1 MKNNKWMAE
10 HIIDHLTNGEN
21 GEITDPMLEE
31 WLGESTSNR
40 REFAYYQRIWKE
52 SASCLRKEAVNVELA
67 WEKIDASNRKDALRR
82 MRLIRIGYVI
92 SGIAASL
99 LIVLALSTIG
109 VFDRKTDLLVR
120 MSTGYG
126 NRSEVVLPDGSVV
139 KLNSGSELV
148 YTYDADKKTREVHF
162 QGEGFF
168 DVAKDKDKPF
178 VIRMADSLRL
188 CVHGTSFNLRAYA
201 DEEMAAQFADAAR
214 QAAEYRRSH
223 PRGKVWSPEGFASR
237 ACVRRFEEIDS
248 GIYFYQFDDYS
259 GGLVNALGQT
269 LDTSISD
276 YEFILDMR
284 VLGKLNG
291 ITHYAVK
298 CAYSSRT
305 PVEYVIFSIKGNAV
319 LLPGNGIRNA
329 DSLDRIYDEFQKLAR
344 KGPGSRDAV
353 RSKAAERCRNSQA
366 NSISNKG
373 IRR

>member
-1 MKNNKWMAE
+1 MKRITAE
-10 HIIDHLTNGEN
+10 SYAKLYDAAWKASADSREPVTGRLAEGLTGSISWTRAVDFHRPVR
-21 GEITDPMLEE
+21 GHHDIKGLRF
-31 WLGESTSNR
+31 LS
-40 REFAYYQRIWKE
+40 
-52 SASCLRKEAVNVELA
+52 SA
-67 WEKIDASNRKDALRR
+67 DYTG
-82 MRLIRIGYVI
+82 MYVI
-92 SGIAASL
+92 THGGEAYPAA
-99 LIVLALSTIG
+99 
-109 VFDRKTDLLVR
+109 
-120 MSTGYG
+120 
-126 NRSEVVLPDGSVV
+126 E
-139 KLNSGSELV
+139 
-148 YTYDADKKTREVHF
+148 
-162 QGEGFF
+162 
-168 DVAKDKDKPF
+168 
-178 VIRMADSLRL
+178 
-188 CVHGTSFNLRAYA
+188 YA

-319 LLPGNGIRNA
+319 LLPGDGIRNA

-353 RSKAAERCRNSQA
+353 RAKAAERCRNSQA

>member
-201 DEEMAAQFADAAR
+201 DEEMVKASLVKGRIELGNENERLAMNAGDMAVFD
-214 QAAEYRRSH
+214 RRTKKIQTVDGNLSH
-223 PRGKVWSPEGFASR
+223 SYSWLDDKLYMEHTSLSSVCKYLERRYNVNIELQEGLGESIHYNGVIQEDNVTDILNVLSRLSDIDYTMKGKDI
-237 ACVRRFEEIDS
+237 CI
-248 GIYFYQFDDYS
+248 
-259 GGLVNALGQT
+259 
-269 LDTSISD
+269 TSKQI
-276 YEFILDMR
+276 
-284 VLGKLNG
+284 KLM
-291 ITHYAVK
+291 K
-298 CAYSSRT
+298 
-305 PVEYVIFSIKGNAV
+305 
-319 LLPGNGIRNA
+319 
-329 DSLDRIYDEFQKLAR
+329 
-344 KGPGSRDAV
+344 
-353 RSKAAERCRNSQA
+353 
-366 NSISNKG
+366 
-373 IRR
+373 